1 MANLGDGIFQVAV
14 ALVAVRLTRSP
25 ILISGVALAARLPWL
40 FLALPAGAW
49 ADRLDRR
56 LTMVRMN
63 ALAAD
68 VASIA
73 LVYVVALGLG
83 CAEVLFDT
91 AAQTLMPALVEKD
104 HLSRANG
111 RLYAVEL
118 TTNQFIGPPLGG
130 ALVAMSATLAIGS
143 SAGLYAV
150 ALAAL
155 MLLRGNYRTAR
166 VGPPTR
172 LRADIAEGLR
182 YLFGHRLLRTLGVLL
197 GLQNLLFAAQGAI
210 FVLFAVSND
219 GLGLSDFGVGVL
231 FTMGA
236 IGGLVG
242 SFIAA
247 RVERW
252 IGRASV
258 LRLCVLVGGFSLAL
272 PGLFP
277 NVIVAGACGLAT
289 GTIMMW
295 NVVTVSLRQR
305 IIPDHLLGRVNSGYR
320 LLGWGTMPIGS
331 GLGGVVAEWFGVR
344 TVFVAAGIGTLAL
357 LVPLFLIVT
366 DRAIHESE
374 RGSDEGDDLGARR
387 PVADGENGDAR
398 LLGEGRAPGIDP
410 EHTVDLLD

>member
-1 MANLGDGIFQVAV
+1 
-14 ALVAVRLTRSP
+14 
-25 ILISGVALAARLPWL
+25 
-40 FLALPAGAW
+40 
-49 ADRLDRR
+49 
-56 LTMVRMN
+56 
-63 ALAAD
+63 
-68 VASIA
+68 
-73 LVYVVALGLG
+73 
-83 CAEVLFDT
+83 
-91 AAQTLMPALVEKD
+91 
-104 HLSRANG
+104 
-111 RLYAVEL
+111 
-118 TTNQFIGPPLGG
+118 
-130 ALVAMSATLAIGS
+130 
-143 SAGLYAV
+143 
-150 ALAAL
+150 
-155 MLLRGNYRTAR
+155 
-166 VGPPTR
+166 
-172 LRADIAEGLR
+172 
-182 YLFGHRLLRTLGVLL
+182 LLRTLGVLL

-252 IGRASV
+252 IGRANV

-331 GLGGVVAEWFGVR
+331 GLGGLIAEWFGVR
-344 TVFVAAGIGTLAL
+344 TVFVAAGVGTLAL

-366 DRAIHESE
+366 DRAIDESE
-374 RGSDEGDDLGARR
+374 RGSDEGDDLGAR
-387 PVADGENGDAR
+387 PTVADGENGDAR

-410 EHTVDLLD
+410 QHAVDLLD